1 MDEELPG
8 AYQVR
13 PRSFDDYRQSFT
25 AFYESLIEVHP
36 EQFGEGAPRRIGS
49 TFRVPGAA
57 GLDAQTFY
65 MQHVLDLVFAQE
77 ILVRD
82 LVTIARAAYRG
93 RPAPADAVERVA
105 DVEGLHEVLYSAT
118 EAASSLTGRIGVF
131 AEGTDLFAN
140 ILTNTDCALQMAGIY
155 DHAAARAA
163 KSQAGATARKTGE
176 TMDQSAIDS
185 LFD

>member
-1 MDEELPG
+1 MGEEIPG
-8 AYQVR
+8 AHQVQR
-13 PRSFDDYRQSFT
+13 RSFDEYRQAFT
-25 AFYESLIEVHP
+25 AFYESLIEIHP
-36 EQFGEGAPRRIGS
+36 EQFGEGASRRIGS

-65 MQHVLDLVFAQE
+65 MQHVLDLVFE
-77 ILVRD
+77 RDTVVRD

-93 RPAPADAVERVA
+93 KTPPSEAVERVSA
-105 DVEGLHEVLYSAT
+105 TQGLHEVLYSAA

-155 DHAAARAA
+155 DPEAARAA
-163 KSQAGATARKTGE
+163 KGYAAEATKTGE